1 MDAVTD
7 LVLERH
13 RGLLRQGAI
22 LVDPN
27 DFSEDVRVLFSLE
40 HSIQDARAENDGNRR
55 VVSRQMQF
63 IEINAKG
70 ETRNAGPAPF
80 LDYQP
85 LDEALW
91 ALAEPVL
98 KAEWLQD
105 GLEAKIREYAAISLV
120 AAHLQEVRERREET
134 VARTKAAVQDRLTKE
149 VAYWDHRAEE
159 LKAQEAAGRKNA
171 RLNSELAR
179 RRADD
184 LQARLQKRLAE
195 LEQERHL
202 SAQPP
207 LVLGGALILPAG
219 LLARLRGGSISPE
232 AALFARQR
240 KAVELAAM
248 LAVME
253 KERGLGNQPVDVSAQ
268 DLGWDVESLVGNQR
282 GRLRFI
288 EVKGRIDIA
297 TTVTVTRNEILAG
310 LNKPQ
315 DYLLAVV
322 EIAFEGE
329 QARAKDVHYIQRP
342 FRREPD
348 FAAVSVNYELDELRK
363 LSE

>member
-1 MDAVTD
+1 MAHV
-7 LVLERH
+7 V
-13 RGLLRQGAI
+13 
-22 LVDPN
+22 P
-27 DFSEDVRVLFSLE
+27 E
-40 HSIQDARAENDGNRR
+40 H
-55 VVSRQMQF
+55 
-63 IEINAKG
+63 
-70 ETRNAGPAPF
+70 
-80 LDYQP
+80 
-85 LDEALW
+85 
-91 ALAEPVL
+91 L
-98 KAEWLQD
+98 K
-105 GLEAKIREYAAISLV
+105 
-120 AAHLQEVRERREET
+120 EVRDGKLSLIAKTE
-134 VARTKAAVQDRLTKE
+134 AAVKDRLTKE
-149 VAYWDHRAEE
+149 ITYWDHRAEE
-159 LKAQEAAGRKNA
+159 LKAQEAAGRKNT

-184 LQARLQKRLAE
+184 LQARLQKRMAE

-219 LLARLRGGSISPE
+219 LLTRLQGQSISPE

-253 KERGLGNQPVDVSAQ
+253 KERGLGNQPMDVSAQ

-288 EVKGRIDIA
+288 EVKGRIDTA
-297 TTVTVTRNEILAG
+297 TTVTITRNEILAG
-310 LNKPQ
+310 LNKPE
-315 DYLLAVV
+315 DFVLAVV
-322 EIAFEGE
+322 EITFEE
-329 QARAKDVHYIQRP
+329 EKAKAKAVHYIHKP
-342 FRREPD
+342 FKREPD